1 MKIHEYQA
9 KQLFKEYGIVVP
21 ESVLCE
27 KKEDIETIVNNF
39 SIPCVIK
46 AQVHS
51 GARGKAGGVK
61 VAKSKDEALKFANE
75 ILGMELK
82 SSQAG
87 SKIVNK
93 ILIEQA
99 VDIDKE
105 LYLSLTFDRSSKCVA
120 LILSTEGGMDIEEVA
135 KVNPEAILTQKI
147 DPMKDFSSKELVSKL
162 GFDSGI
168 SAQIE
173 SIVESLYKLYLEKD
187 ASLVE
192 INPLVVTKQ
201 KNVIA
206 IDAKMNF
213 DDNALY
219 RQPEILAMKDELEE
233 NPLELEAQKFDLNYI
248 KLEGTIGCMVNGAG
262 LAMATMD
269 VIKLA
274 GKDAANFLDVGG
286 GASSEKIEKA
296 FKILVSDRS
305 VQAVFINIFGG
316 ILRCDILAEGL
327 TNAAKNL
334 NLTLPLIV
342 RLEGTNKDSGARILN
357 ESDLKFSV
365 VSDLN
370 EAIKVIKELA

>member
-9 KQLFKEYGIVVP
+9 KQIFKDYGISVP
-21 ESVLCE
+21 ESILCE
-27 KKEDIETIVNNF
+27 NKEFIKGMVNDF
-39 SIPCVIK
+39 SVPCVIK

-61 VAKSKDEALKFANE
+61 VAKTKDEAVKFANE

-87 SKIVNK
+87 SKTVNK

-105 LYLSLTFDRSSKCVA
+105 LYLSLTFDRDNACVA
-120 LILSTEGGMDIEEVA
+120 FILSTEGGMDIEEVA
-135 KVNPEAILTQKI
+135 KISPDAILTQTI
-147 DPMKDFSSKELVSKL
+147 DPMKDFSSKELVSGL
-162 GFDSGI
+162 GFDENI
-168 SAQIE
+168 SKQIE
-173 SIVESLYKLYLEKD
+173 SIVESLYKLFMDKD
-187 ASLVE
+187 ASLLE

-219 RQPEILAMKDELEE
+219 RQQEILSLKDELEE

-248 KLEGTIGCMVNGAG
+248 KLDGTIGCMVNGAG

-286 GASSEKIEKA
+286 GASSEKIERA
-296 FKILVSDRS
+296 FKILVSDTN
-305 VQAVFINIFGG
+305 VKAVFVNIFGG
-316 ILRCDILAEGL
+316 ILRCDILAEGI

-342 RLEGTNKDSGARILN
+342 RLEGTNKEAGAKILN
-357 ESDLKFSV
+357 ESGLKFSV
-365 VSDLN
+365 VKDLN
-370 EAIKVIKELA
+370 EAINVIKEL